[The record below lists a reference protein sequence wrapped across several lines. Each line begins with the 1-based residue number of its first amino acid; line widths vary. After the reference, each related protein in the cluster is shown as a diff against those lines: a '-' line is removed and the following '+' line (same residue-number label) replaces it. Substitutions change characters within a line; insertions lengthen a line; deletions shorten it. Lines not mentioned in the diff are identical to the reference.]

1 MVPDVDVIDSAPRRP
16 VRSAPECPTAASGRP
31 MTRAT
36 VKRPGIEAC
45 TLSGAVLKRCR
56 RRVCRQPFTPG
67 RRGSVQ
73 EFCSAACRCAF
84 HAEARQLGQRRLGT
98 RAQKTPPA
106 DRDAYWRSG
115 IDAATGRRIPVAVR
129 PPWALLS
136 AGVGST
142 TKHAGRPGRD

>member
-1 MVPDVDVIDSAPRRP
+1 
-16 VRSAPECPTAASGRP
+16 

-36 VKRPGIEAC
+36 VKKPGNEAC

-56 RRVCRQPFTPG
+56 RPVCRQPFTPG

-73 EFCSAACRCAF
+73 EFCSPACRCAF

-106 DRDAYWRSG
+106 SRDAYWRSG

-129 PPWALLS
+129 PPWALHS
-136 AGVGST
+136 V
-142 TKHAGRPGRD
+142 

>member
-1 MVPDVDVIDSAPRRP
+1 MVPEVDVIDSAARRP
-16 VRSAPECPTAASGRP
+16 VLSAPERTPAALGQP

-36 VKRPGIEAC
+36 VKKPGNEAC

-56 RRVCRQPFTPG
+56 RPVCRQPFTPG

-84 HAEARQLGQRRLGT
+84 HAEARQFGQRRLRT
-98 RAQKTPPA
+98 RVQKTPPA
-106 DRDAYWRSG
+106 PRDAYWRSG
-115 IDAATGRRIPVAVR
+115 IDAATGRCIPVAVR

-136 AGVGST
+136 ADAGST
-142 TKHAGRPGRD
+142 TKHVGRPGRD